1 VYRQFFVCF
10 AAYVLAKHLS
20 CGGCADI
27 RCIFPLCRKGSK
39 TGTSSRCAGCQGSGM
54 KVSIRQ
60 LGPNMIQQMQ
70 HVCPDC
76 RGSGQHSK
84 IYFKEKLGFFF
95 IVVQSSELGFHHH
108 FFDDVHFLATCL
120 PNFLNSFVTQV
131 RPLVKRTSV
140 ASARDKRWFRT
151 KSCLKFM

>member
-1 VYRQFFVCF
+1 M
-10 AAYVLAKHLS
+10 S
-20 CGGCADI
+20 CGDCADI
-27 RCIFPLCRKGSK
+27 SWECVFPLCRKGSK

-84 IYFKEKLGFFF
+84 IYSKFRVFF
-95 IVVQSSELGFHHH
+95 IVVQSSELGFCYH
-108 FFDDVHFLATCL
+108 FFDEVHFLDTCV
-120 PNFLNSFVTQV
+120 PNFKKTIVTQV
-131 RPLVKRTSV
+131 RLSVKRTSV
-140 ASARDKRWFRT
+140 ASARDRRLFRT
-151 KSCLKFM
+151 KNCWKFM

>member
-1 VYRQFFVCF
+1 M
-10 AAYVLAKHLS
+10 LGENLS
-20 CGGCADI
+20 CGDCADI
-27 RCIFPLCRKGSK
+27 SWECVFPLCRKGSK

-84 IYFKEKLGFFF
+84 IYSKFRVFLYCGTKFRIRVLLPFF
-95 IVVQSSELGFHHH
+95 
-108 FFDDVHFLATCL
+108 
-120 PNFLNSFVTQV
+120 
-131 RPLVKRTSV
+131 
-140 ASARDKRWFRT
+140 
-151 KSCLKFM
+151 